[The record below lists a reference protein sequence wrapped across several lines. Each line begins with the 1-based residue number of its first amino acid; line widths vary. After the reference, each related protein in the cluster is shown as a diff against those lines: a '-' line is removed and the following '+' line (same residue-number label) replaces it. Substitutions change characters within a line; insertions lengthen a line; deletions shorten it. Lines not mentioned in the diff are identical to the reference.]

1 MTVRLQYRYDYHLT
15 MGQEEDMC
23 LSFLFFQKR
32 ANKNCCCISNL
43 PTYLNFSSLSL
54 SLSQKP
60 KGKERSRAGLSA
72 RGRSVLPPVA
82 NLRSSV
88 SAVLSVTAG
97 SGALP
102 GAPFA
107 AVLCAALGFLGRQSF
122 PNYPRLPRGKVPFGF
137 SERGHHP

>member
-1 MTVRLQYRYDYHLT
+1 MKSSVTNDRTFTIPIR
-15 MGQEEDMC
+15 
-23 LSFLFFQKR
+23 LSFDNGPGGRYVPFFPLFSKESKQELLLYFQPSHLLKFFL
-32 ANKNCCCISNL
+32 SL
-43 PTYLNFSSLSL
+43 SLSL

-88 SAVLSVTAG
+88 SVVLSVTAG

-102 GAPFA
+102 SAPFA
-107 AVLCAALGFLGRQSF
+107 AKRPLYF
-122 PNYPRLPRGKVPFGF
+122 PLLFSPKHWPRGTSKVKL
-137 SERGHHP
+137 